1 MKLSSRLQAVATLV
15 DMNKRVI
22 DVGCDH
28 AYLSIC
34 LTLNN
39 NNKVIATDINQNAL
53 DIAKKNIKRF
63 NLTKRI
69 ETKLTSGLTDID
81 VKSEDN
87 IVICGLG
94 THTILKILNS
104 NKLSNTLI
112 ISSNN
117 NVEKLR
123 EEVIKMGYYIDS
135 ELFIIDNKKPYI
147 IIKFLKGYKKY
158 SRNDI
163 LYGPILRDNKAYKNY
178 IIKKNRLIL
187 KRIPRKKIVLRL
199 KQKTLIKK
207 LTMI

>member
-1 MKLSSRLQAVATLV
+1 MKLSDRLQAVATLV

-63 NLTKRI
+63 NLSRKI
-69 ETKLTSGLTDID
+69 ETKLTNGLTDID

-87 IVICGLG
+87 IVISGLG
-94 THTILKILNS
+94 TRTILKILNS

-112 ISSNN
+112 ISSHNN
-117 NVEKLR
+117 TDLLR
-123 EEVIKMGYYIDS
+123 KEVIKLGYYIDT
-135 ELFIIDNKKPYI
+135 ELFIVDNKKPYI
-147 IIKFLKGYKKY
+147 IIKFLKGFKKY
-158 SRNDI
+158 SDNDI
-163 LYGPILRDNKAYKNY
+163 KYGPILRKNKNYKNY
-178 IIKKNRLIL
+178 LIKKNKLIL
-187 KRIPRKKIVLRL
+187 KRIPRKKIILRL
-199 KQKTLIKK
+199 KQRILIKK
-207 LTMI
+207 LTML